1 MYMYMQ
7 VSNKKELN
15 QSEEEILW
23 EKGLFGE
30 DIERK
35 DVGGDGIG
43 EGVELC
49 IGNDNEDV
57 GETIME
63 MGLFMGDDDG
73 DGSVYGR

>member
-1 MYMYMQ
+1 M
-7 VSNKKELN
+7 KT
-15 QSEEEILW
+15 
-23 EKGLFGE
+23 
-30 DIERK
+30 ERK
-35 DVGGDGIG
+35 DVGGDDIG